1 MKSEV
6 LINGFRA
13 CGLYPWNVNQIDF
26 KKCLGKNKGP
36 ELNDTDNSD
45 ITKST
50 NTALDTQLSFNDFS
64 DIVGAETLE
73 KFNNIHD
80 EIETQKYSEEFFTLY
95 RLFEKLKKDNSDES
109 TIRLSPINSTDQPSD
124 INSTNHISPCN
135 FKAQSPD
142 CIVINNQNELF
153 KQHISQHQVTF

>member
-13 CGLYPWNVNQIDF
+13 CGLYPWNVNQIDI

-50 NTALDTQLSFNDFS
+50 NTALATRLSFNDFS
-64 DIVGAETLE
+64 DIVDAETLE

-80 EIETQKYSEEFFTLY
+80 EVETQKYSEEFFTLY
-95 RLFEKLKKDNSDES
+95 RLFEKLKKNNSDES
-109 TIRLSPINSTDQPSD
+109 TIRLSPINSTAQPYD
-124 INSTNHISPCN
+124 INSTNQISLYYS
-135 FKAQSPD
+135 KAQSPN
-142 CIVINNQNELF
+142 CIVTNNQNELF
-153 KQHISQHQVTF
+153 RQQT